1 MTTMTSKVSR
11 FHRLHEP
18 KESTI
23 KSPDFVGGTS
33 KVKLQQELLADHK
46 IAIKKIISEYSERA
60 MEAIDLQICALQR
73 KSAELEGQEMARK
86 TQPQGQEANPIVKVQ
101 APARYDAN
109 SPDAIMPEGSP
120 EPLVVGSPSDNDDK
134 SKSDEGPD
142 SKGLVS
148 MMPKKGRNSKKKL
161 KFGYSA
167 ERLDEKEKRDEPCT
181 LGKGVFADAET
192 MKVQLRKALAKPAY
206 DVASFYKEEGWCQML
221 ARSSAIENMT
231 LGVIGFNA
239 IWLAVDIDYND
250 ASMIVDADP
259 IFQVV
264 DNFFCLYFVA
274 EISVRFGAFA
284 VKKNCLKDAWFVFDA
299 FMAISMALET
309 WLLTLIVIMF
319 SIRSGESTGDASLL
333 KVFRLFRL
341 VRMARVIRL
350 LSAMPELMVVIK
362 GLAVATRAVSCTVLL
377 MLLVIYVFAIFFRQV
392 TDGTHLGKTYF
403 KNVPLTMR
411 FLLLH
416 GTMADL
422 ADPAVVFF
430 DESFW
435 YALMFLFFILMVTI
449 TIMNMLVGVLV
460 GVVSTVSNVE
470 QEQLVVTFVK
480 ENLLSVLRS
489 IQSSDHLRDG
499 TISREEFSVM
509 LHSPEA
515 IRAFNM
521 LGVDVLGLVDL
532 SEFIFHGGDELEFV
546 EFIDLCLQLRGSNQA
561 TVKDIVDLRKFIFM
575 ELKFLTGMTDLTVD
589 AMDRYASGNDE
600 AAVGASSSMTSFKCA
615 PMGPIP
621 ESNGKSEDYKQLV
634 AVEDVKP
641 KSPNSKFKVMQE
653 QESLLAGEEGAVA
666 DAPMDTRVSHVNG
679 TEQRDPARRFKKKE
693 KKKSFEQKPLVDQKP
708 LAE

>member
-1 MTTMTSKVSR
+1 
-11 FHRLHEP
+11 
-18 KESTI
+18 
-23 KSPDFVGGTS
+23 
-33 KVKLQQELLADHK
+33 
-46 IAIKKIISEYSERA
+46 
-60 MEAIDLQICALQR
+60 
-73 KSAELEGQEMARK
+73 
-86 TQPQGQEANPIVKVQ
+86 
-101 APARYDAN
+101 
-109 SPDAIMPEGSP
+109 
-120 EPLVVGSPSDNDDK
+120 
-134 SKSDEGPD
+134 
-142 SKGLVS
+142 
-148 MMPKKGRNSKKKL
+148 
-161 KFGYSA
+161 
-167 ERLDEKEKRDEPCT
+167 
-181 LGKGVFADAET
+181 
-192 MKVQLRKALAKPAY
+192 
-206 DVASFYKEEGWCQML
+206 
-221 ARSSAIENMT
+221 
-231 LGVIGFNA
+231 
-239 IWLAVDIDYND
+239 
-250 ASMIVDADP
+250 
-259 IFQVV
+259 
-264 DNFFCLYFVA
+264 
-274 EISVRFGAFA
+274 
-284 VKKNCLKDAWFVFDA
+284 
-299 FMAISMALET
+299 
-309 WLLTLIVIMF
+309 
-319 SIRSGESTGDASLL
+319 
-333 KVFRLFRL
+333 
-341 VRMARVIRL
+341 
-350 LSAMPELMVVIK
+350 
-362 GLAVATRAVSCTVLL
+362 
-377 MLLVIYVFAIFFRQV
+377 
-392 TDGTHLGKTYF
+392 
-403 KNVPLTMR
+403 
-411 FLLLH
+411 
-416 GTMADL
+416 
-422 ADPAVVFF
+422 
-430 DESFW
+430 
-435 YALMFLFFILMVTI
+435 MFLFFILMVTI